1 MNNYVYDDEGF
12 FRVTE
17 IFVYGSGKRDL
28 DIYGFEC
35 LDGNPEDYL
44 KYKL

>member
-1 MNNYVYDDEGF
+1 MNNYVYDDEAF

-17 IFVYGSGKRDL
+17 IFVQGPGKRDR

>member
-17 IFVYGSGKRDL
+17 IF
-28 DIYGFEC
+28 EC